1 MSKPTKKS
9 SARGSRSSST
19 RAKKQSATRR
29 NPVARSKK
37 PSATRRQQPAAR
49 KRPNASPT
57 RNKPVSDA
65 REPPRL
71 GVLPQVIALV
81 LVLGLAGAMAIQ
93 PTRQLFA
100 QRDRI
105 AEMSGNLKAINQ
117 TNKAFNERIDRLNDP
132 DYLEQVARDKGFA
145 RPGETVYNV
154 VPPSRKELKQK
165 EKRKP
170 SAPAPEPEPGFMER
184 FMNFVGLG

>member
-1 MSKPTKKS
+1 VLSEG
-9 SARGSRSSST
+9 A
-19 RAKKQSATRR
+19 
-29 NPVARSKK
+29 
-37 PSATRRQQPAAR
+37 RRQ
-49 KRPNASPT
+49 S
-57 RNKPVSDA
+57 
-65 REPPRL
+65 RL

-105 AEMSGNLKAINQ
+105 AEMSDDLRSINQ
-117 TNKAFNERIDRLNDP
+117 TNKAFNQRIERLNDP
-132 DYLEQVARDKGFA
+132 DYLEQIARDNGFA

-154 VPPSRKELKQK
+154 VPPSRKEMKEK
-165 EKRKP
+165 EKRKV
-170 SAPAPEPEPGFMER
+170 AEPAPEPEPGFMER